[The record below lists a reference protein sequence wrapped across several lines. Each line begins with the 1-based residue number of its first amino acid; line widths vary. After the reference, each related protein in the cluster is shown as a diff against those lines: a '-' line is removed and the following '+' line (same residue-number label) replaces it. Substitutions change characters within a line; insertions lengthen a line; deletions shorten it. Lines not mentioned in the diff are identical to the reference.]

1 MLYFKRF
8 KKEISFRKGSKNM
21 KKRIVSIIL
30 VAVFIISACAVFA
43 ACGKKADTKAT
54 TAPTTAATTVATA
67 APATAAPATANTGS
81 NSNSNSGNSTQQSTN
96 AAAADSA
103 AEGEANTGASTASYS
118 GNTVTTMQQAMDSVV
133 NQIGLE
139 EGQYAEYD
147 GTIIIPDGS
156 VWHNVLILDKEGEL
170 VHSYYISDTT
180 GEIKTVNEMNAY
192 AYRDQ

>member
-67 APATAAPATANTGS
+67 APATANTGS
-81 NSNSNSGNSTQQSTN
+81 DSNSNSGNSTQQSTN

-103 AEGEANTGASTASYS
+103 AEGEANTGATTASYS

-180 GEIKTVNEMNAY
+180 GDIKTVNEMNAY